1 MTKEVMNALIEAV
14 RNMYANQDVSI
25 SLSKDGST
33 VLVEGDE
40 MRGTQ
45 MYYFGGGA
53 DCGIFV
59 FDGKVVCQHWAI

>member
-1 MTKEVMNALIEAV
+1 
-14 RNMYANQDVSI
+14 
-25 SLSKDGST
+25 
-33 VLVEGDE
+33 

-59 FDGKVVCQHWAI
+59 FDGKAVCQHWAI